1 MANEIESGRLPQGA
15 VSRSTPATLA
25 LPQPLSALLA
35 AQVNLEL
42 ATAAI
47 FVLQADA
54 RGGHAAGR
62 RAALVASI
70 STGPFACAPYA
81 GWSCCCRA
89 LLCVLR
95 MFVVTLVA
103 SLFGW
108 PVCQPGWSKSISSC
122 SVTFH
127 RLYVMYGSVWRHPG
141 RSQGR
146 ALAGAVETV
155 F

>member
-47 FVLQADA
+47 FVLQAAA

-62 RAALVASI
+62 RAPLVAPI
-70 STGPFACAPYA
+70 STGPFACARYA
-81 GWSCCCRA
+81 GWSRCYFPRVCVLHVFVCHSGG
-89 LLCVLR
+89 LCVWLAR
-95 MFVVTLVA
+95 VPARLVGIHFFVL
-103 SLFGW
+103 SDL
-108 PVCQPGWSKSISSC
+108 P
-122 SVTFH
+122 
-127 RLYVMYGSVWRHPG
+127 
-141 RSQGR
+141 
-146 ALAGAVETV
+146 
-155 F
+155 

>member
-47 FVLQADA
+47 FVLQADT

-62 RAALVASI
+62 RAPLVAPF
-70 STGPFACAPYA
+70 STGPSACARYA
-81 GWSCCCRA
+81 GWSRGCRA
-89 LLCVLR
+89 RLCVLR
-95 MFVVTLVA
+95 MFVCHSGDLCVWLARVPARLVEIY
-103 SLFGW
+103 F
-108 PVCQPGWSKSISSC
+108 
-122 SVTFH
+122 
-127 RLYVMYGSVWRHPG
+127 R
-141 RSQGR
+141 
-146 ALAGAVETV
+146 V
-155 F
+155 FSDIP

>member
-1 MANEIESGRLPQGA
+1 MANEIETGRLPQGV

-47 FVLQADA
+47 FVLQAEA

-95 MFVVTLVA
+95 MFVCHSGDLCVWLARVPARLVEIY
-103 SLFGW
+103 F
-108 PVCQPGWSKSISSC
+108 
-122 SVTFH
+122 
-127 RLYVMYGSVWRHPG
+127 R
-141 RSQGR
+141 
-146 ALAGAVETV
+146 V
-155 F
+155 FSDLP

>member
-1 MANEIESGRLPQGA
+1 MANEIETGRLPQGV

-62 RAALVASI
+62 PAALVAPF
-70 STGPFACAPYA
+70 STGPSACARYA
-81 GWSCCCRA
+81 GRTRCSRA
-89 LLCVLR
+89 DLSVLSDFVCHCGVLSLC
-95 MFVVTLVA
+95 
-103 SLFGW
+103 
-108 PVCQPGWSKSISSC
+108 
-122 SVTFH
+122 
-127 RLYVMYGSVWRHPG
+127 
-141 RSQGR
+141 
-146 ALAGAVETV
+146 LAGPCASPAGRNLFLRVQ
-155 F
+155 

>member
-1 MANEIESGRLPQGA
+1 MANEIETGRLPQGV

-54 RGGHAAGR
+54 QGGHAAGR
-62 RAALVASI
+62 RAALVAPI
-70 STGPFACAPYA
+70 STGPFACARYA

-95 MFVVTLVA
+95 MFVCHCGYLCVWLAREPCA
-103 SLFGW
+103 SPAGQNLFLC
-108 PVCQPGWSKSISSC
+108 VQ
-122 SVTFH
+122 
-127 RLYVMYGSVWRHPG
+127 
-141 RSQGR
+141 
-146 ALAGAVETV
+146 
-155 F
+155 

>member
-1 MANEIESGRLPQGA
+1 MANEIETGRLPQGV

-47 FVLQADA
+47 FVLQGDA
-54 RGGHAAGR
+54 QGGHAAGR

-95 MFVVTLVA
+95 MFVCHSGGLCVWPARVPARLVEIY
-103 SLFGW
+103 F
-108 PVCQPGWSKSISSC
+108 
-122 SVTFH
+122 
-127 RLYVMYGSVWRHPG
+127 R
-141 RSQGR
+141 
-146 ALAGAVETV
+146 V
-155 F
+155 FSDIP